1 MPFDLLRRA
10 QGRPRWAWLHAGTAW
25 VGLGVWAQ
33 ASAEGPRRFRK
44 IQRVGTTLWERSGSS
59 CPAFVGF
66 GFTPGD
72 HHRSPWWDAFPAG
85 LLAVPEEVHGPLSLD
100 PGGGS
105 EPLEESALPEKIAG
119 TPREAWREAVE
130 AALTAIAQERL
141 RKVVLARAEVR
152 RFPTPPDPVAVLE
165 ALYRRHP
172 EAYCFLY
179 EPTPG
184 AAFVGASPELL
195 VRVDPEG
202 RLATMALAGT
212 APRGATPEEDA
223 ALGRALLQ
231 SDKDRREHALVVEAI
246 QRALEPLTRTLEV
259 PETPRLRRLPQVY
272 HLETPIQ
279 GVLRPE
285 VGLLRVAEALHPTP
299 ALGGLPRQVALRFI
313 ARHEPVPRGW
323 YAAPLGILFPDGSGE
338 LAVGIR
344 SALLL
349 GERVVLYAGAG
360 IVAGSDPDREWDE
373 IDLKLQTMRRALAQT
388 VYEPSHAFR
397 HAVR

>member
-10 QGRPRWAWLHAGTAW
+10 TGRPRWAWLHANTAW

-33 ASAEGPRRFRK
+33 VNAQGPQRFRK
-44 IQRVGTTLWERSGSS
+44 LQRAGRDWGNAPGPQG
-59 CPAFVGF
+59 PAFVGF

-72 HHRSPWWDAFPAG
+72 HHRSPWWQAFPAG
-85 LLAVPEEVHGPLSLD
+85 LLVLPEEIHGPIPLD
-100 PGGGS
+100 PGDAPDAP
-105 EPLEESALPEKIAG
+105 EVAADPEKVAG
-119 TPREAWREAVE
+119 TSREAWREAVE
-130 AALTAIAQERL
+130 AALAAIAQERL
-141 RKVVLARAEVR
+141 HKVVLARAEVR
-152 RFPTPPDPVAVLE
+152 RFPAAPDPVAVLE

-184 AAFVGASPELL
+184 VAFVGASPELL
-195 VRVDPEG
+195 TRVGPKG
-202 RLATMALAGT
+202 RLATAALAGT
-212 APRGATPEEDA
+212 APRGATPQEDA
-223 ALGRALLQ
+223 ALGKALRQ

-246 QRALEPLTRTLEV
+246 RRALEPLTLALEV
-259 PETPRLRRLPQVY
+259 PTSPRLRRLPQVQ

-279 GVLRPE
+279 GTLRPG
-285 VGLLRVAEALHPTP
+285 VGLLQVAEALHPTP
-299 ALGGLPRQVALRFI
+299 ALGGMPREAALRFI

-323 YAAPLGILFPDGSGE
+323 YAAPLGILFPDGTGE

-373 IDLKLQTMRRALAQT
+373 TALKMTTMREALA
-388 VYEPSHAFR
+388 EAER
-397 HAVR
+397 LAVGSFGG